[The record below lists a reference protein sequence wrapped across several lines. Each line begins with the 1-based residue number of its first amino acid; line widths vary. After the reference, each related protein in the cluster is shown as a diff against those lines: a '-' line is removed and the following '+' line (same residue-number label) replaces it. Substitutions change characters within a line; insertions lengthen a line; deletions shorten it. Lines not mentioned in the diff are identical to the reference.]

1 MKHTAGT
8 AAKAVGRT
16 KSTITKAIA
25 SGKISAIKNNKGA
38 WEIDAS
44 ELKRVYPH
52 STNETV
58 EMKHQKKHQVSE
70 VTSIGDLVER
80 DGLTYKKF
88 TDVPFTGDVDE
99 GLEQGNY
106 KNGMQEGPW
115 THYHP
120 NGQLKSKGE
129 YKSGRQEGLWVRYH
143 ENGQLRSKGDYKN
156 DTQEGLWVTHNKN
169 GQLFIEAN
177 FKEGE
182 QDGLLVQYYD
192 NGKLWY
198 KGHFKNGKQEGPW
211 LWYSY
216 DGIVEKN
223 LTGTYKNG
231 KKISD

>member
-1 MKHTAGT
+1 MWVLRVKQFSTLLAILFVSLLSSPSWSAG
-8 AAKAVGRT
+8 
-16 KSTITKAIA
+16 I
-25 SGKISAIKNNKGA
+25 
-38 WEIDAS
+38 
-44 ELKRVYPH
+44 
-52 STNETV
+52 
-58 EMKHQKKHQVSE
+58 
-70 VTSIGDLVER
+70 SIGDLVKR

-99 GLEQGNY
+99 GLEQGSFN
-106 KNGMQEGPW
+106 NGKREGHW
-115 THYHP
+115 VWYHA

-198 KGHFKNGKQEGPW
+198 QGHFNKGKQEGPW

-216 DGIVEKN
+216 DGTVEKN